1 MAEMS
6 VIELQMMTKGM
17 TDQQKM
23 LFMSQYDSVKKDP
36 NMILILSVLFGY
48 LGVDRFM
55 LGDMGMGILKLLT
68 GGCCGI
74 LWLIDIFTIRG
85 KVNDYNRKQANEIL
99 QGIKISE

>member
-6 VIELQMMTKGM
+6 VIELQMMSKGL
-17 TDQQKM
+17 TEQQKM

-36 NMILILSVLFGY
+36 NIILILSVLFGY

-55 LGDMGMGILKLLT
+55 LGDMGMGLLKLLT

-85 KVNDYNRKQANEIL
+85 KVNEFNRKQANDIV
-99 QGIKISE
+99 QGIKVSE

>member
-36 NMILILSVLFGY
+36 NMILILSVLCGY

>member
-48 LGVDRFM
+48 FGVDRFM

-85 KVNDYNRKQANEIL
+85 KVNDYNRKQATEIM

>member
-17 TDQQKM
+17 ADQQKM